1 MERKGVPPK
10 DFWQK
15 SNCNPRMTFALYF
28 HVGPKSL
35 ELVVLARHLLLNNS
49 QLICNRETNNMSPV
63 PPKCALSFDHINSSN
78 IKCLW
83 ELYVAAAIHLS
94 QDHQVPSMQN
104 VDGRNSDV
112 SSYACKLV
120 AMEGTLLL
128 I

>member
-15 SNCNPRMTFALYF
+15 SNCNPRMTFALYI
-28 HVGPKSL
+28 HVGPKCL

-83 ELYVAAAIHLS
+83 ELYVTAAIHLS